1 MSGDGDELHELIG
14 DFVTESREHLRT
26 VEADLLRLES
36 GGSDAETV
44 NNVFR
49 CVHSVKGVAGFLGL
63 ERIQTLAHT
72 LESTL
77 DLVRKDRLQ
86 PTAELVSALLA
97 AIDVLREMINNVA
110 ASNGVDITAYTNA
123 LLAFVP
129 EPPGKDPPAPRWA
142 CRSRR

>member
-72 LESTL
+72 LESKIGRAH
-77 DLVRKDRLQ
+77 V
-86 PTAELVSALLA
+86 
-97 AIDVLREMINNVA
+97 
-110 ASNGVDITAYTNA
+110 
-123 LLAFVP
+123 
-129 EPPGKDPPAPRWA
+129 
-142 CRSRR
+142 